1 MSMPKGDGYVIGFSF
16 AVCILCS
23 LLLSATASL
32 LKEKQDYNVELDR
45 KMNVLKAFAVDIV
58 HPDGKRL
65 TAPEIEAYFRDHI
78 SDVVVDGATGQPIEG
93 AHIAD
98 LKAADVD
105 SRAKLPLY
113 VWRDNGTVQKYA
125 FPISGKGLWSTVYGY
140 LSLDASLSTIVGVTF
155 YKHGETPGLGGEV
168 ETDWF
173 QRQFAGKK
181 VFEAGQRLK
190 FEVVKGKVADR
201 YPGGSDHAVDGIS
214 GATITGN
221 GVTKFINRDLDKY
234 EKYFSVIRNG

>member
-45 KMNVLKAFAVDIV
+45 KMNVLKAFGVDIT
-58 HPDGKRL
+58 HEDGEHL
-65 TAPEIEAYFRDHI
+65 TAEEIERYFREHI
-78 SDVVVDGATGQPIEG
+78 SDVVLDGASGQVVEG
-93 AHIAD
+93 ATSAS
-98 LKAADVD
+98 LKAEEIE

-140 LSLDASLSTIVGVTF
+140 LSLDAALSTIVGVTF

-201 YPGGSDHAVDGIS
+201 YPGGNDHAVDGIS

-221 GVTKFINRDLDKY
+221 GVGKFINRDLDRY
-234 EKYFSVIRNG
+234 EKYFSLNRNG